1 MWGVWRVIRVISSND
16 GSGEEYRG
24 RDTVGGAVCVCVWGG
39 LGARLLVFYETE
51 RRATSISAIALNT
64 CAHTSGAFSITEG
77 PA

>member
-16 GSGEEYRG
+16 GSSEEYRG
-24 RDTVGGAVCVCVWGG
+24 RDTVGAVCVC
-39 LGARLLVFYETE
+39 GAASAHDYWSFYETE